1 MQLLLIFLLLIHLE
15 FLMLTGENLLYP
27 VDYKAPLKTKMHYN
41 RECTLGRQLASF
53 VSHKRTRQ

>member
-15 FLMLTGENLLYP
+15 FLMLTGENLFYP

-41 RECTLGRQLASF
+41 REFT
-53 VSHKRTRQ
+53 